1 MSPRRTRA
9 YQCAREGHVQWRL
22 VATQGPASSPVN
34 AGGQVG
40 KATVLLVEDDG
51 LLLDV
56 VALHLERAGYTVLK
70 ARTAAEAWG
79 ASPDADLVVLDWM
92 LPDESGL
99 TFLRRLRASGRDLPV
114 LMLTARAREVERVE
128 GLEAGA
134 DDYLVKP
141 FGMAEL
147 VARLKA
153 LLRRTRPPERL
164 VVGPLTIDVTGSTVT
179 LGGDEVTLTR
189 REFDLLACLAANPGR
204 VFSRG
209 ELLDRVW
216 GDEFGGTERTVDQHV
231 AQLRTRLG
239 AELIETLRGRGYR
252 LVSPST

>member
-1 MSPRRTRA
+1 MAPCPARA
-9 YQCAREGHVQWRL
+9 YRSQRERRVQWRL
-22 VATQGPASSPVN
+22 VAATNSASQPVT
-34 AGGQVG
+34 AGGPTG
-40 KATVLLVEDDG
+40 RAAVLLVEDDA

-56 VALHLERAGYTVLK
+56 VALQLERAGYAVMK
-70 ARTAAEAWG
+70 ARTAAAAW
-79 ASPDADLVVLDWM
+79 AAVPDADLVVLDWM

-99 TFLRRLRASGRDLPV
+99 ALLRRLRAVDTDLPV
-114 LMLTARAREVERVE
+114 LMLTARARETERVE

-147 VARLKA
+147 VARVKA
-153 LLRRTRPPERL
+153 LLRRTRPPQRL
-164 VVGPLTIDVTGSTVT
+164 VVGSLSVDVAASTVT
-179 LGGDEVTLTR
+179 LAGDEVALTR

-204 VFSRG
+204 VFSRS

-252 LVSPST
+252 LVSPAS